1 MLKLVLKPGKITL
14 SLRGT
19 QDKLSPIKGE
29 EVKEASLPWRALAGE
44 LTERQVAMDTRA
56 IAGLRVLDM
65 SRGIAGA
72 YCTKLLADL
81 GAEVIFLEPPGGHPL
96 RREGP
101 FLTRLGRP
109 DESGLFHFLCANKS
123 AIIADVGVPSS
134 ETGAP
139 SPGLARDSQSR
150 PLPSSP
156 ERLGVRDRNRQERND
171 EAERVRRLIAGANL
185 VVEDGQPGEMAS
197 RGLGHAALKG
207 LHPSLVVTSL
217 THFGPTGRWRDW
229 EGSEIADWAM
239 GGYMYFGGHP
249 EREPLMIPCDQA
261 AFHAGVQA
269 AIGSLA
275 ALRWAKATG
284 QGQRVEVSALE
295 ALLSAHIWTVA
306 RWTHHGQVMRRTGT
320 DVTRCKDGFVR
331 FLVNRYTPEM
341 FLLVDRPDL
350 MDDPRFADQP
360 SWRKNYPE
368 FRVILEEWCL
378 GQSKDDIFRR
388 GQELRIPCAPVWDAK
403 DLSTSALLQERKWLV
418 AYEPG
423 LVFPGYPY
431 LMSESPPSLRK
442 RAPVLG
448 ESVED
453 WASPGNP
460 PLFSSLPP
468 GERKGARKAAS
479 RQKNKRRLPLE
490 GVRVLEIT
498 GNWAGPY
505 AGRMLADLGAEVIKI
520 EDPKN
525 PQGRNMLYPG
535 IQPLKH
541 HYNRSAYFN
550 KLHRNKKSLTLDV
563 SEPEGR
569 ETFLKLIELSD
580 VFIENTSLRVMRN
593 FNIRYKDLRRV
604 NPQLIYAAISAFG
617 DTGALADYVA
627 YGGNIEAACGLSAVM
642 GYLGEDY
649 PYNSGQFYCD
659 PITASHAAV
668 AVLAALEYRER
679 TGKGQYLD
687 LSLAENGINFFA
699 ESFLE
704 YVCTGKKR
712 PAMGNRHPV
721 YAPQGCYPTVGDD
734 MWMVVTVR
742 SDEEWQRFADV
753 LGAPELKDER
763 YRTVEGRRRHH
774 DELDAMIKKWSAR
787 YDHVEASS
795 LLQRVGISAAPVLTN
810 WEMVSNAHIF
820 DLGFYQTIPHP
831 EMGAYPQPGM
841 PWRLLESPGVIQ
853 APAPLYGAH
862 NEEILRGLL
871 KLPEERLA
879 TLYGKGIVADVPPR
893 TIPPPAVLNT

>member
-1 MLKLVLKPGKITL
+1 METN
-14 SLRGT
+14 
-19 QDKLSPIKGE
+19 
-29 EVKEASLPWRALAGE
+29 
-44 LTERQVAMDTRA
+44 A

-81 GAEVIFLEPPGGHPL
+81 GAEVILIEPAGGHPL
-96 RREGP
+96 RQEGP

-109 DESGLFHFLCANKS
+109 GESGLFHYLCANKS
-123 AIIADVGVPSS
+123 AVAADL
-134 ETGAP
+134 ETKEDRPRAL
-139 SPGLARDSQSR
+139 SLAR
-150 PLPSSP
+150 
-156 ERLGVRDRNRQERND
+156 
-171 EAERVRRLIAGANL
+171 EADLF
-185 VVEDGQPGEMAS
+185 VEDGKPGEMA
-197 RGLGHAALKG
+197 RLGLDSATLQRAN
-207 LHPSLVVTSL
+207 PSLVYTSI
-217 THFGPTGRWRDW
+217 THFGQTGRWRDW
-229 EGSEIADWAM
+229 AGSEIADWAL
-239 GGYMYFGGHP
+239 GGYMYFGGDP
-249 EREPLMIPCDQA
+249 RREPLMIPCDQP

-275 ALRWAKATG
+275 AVRWAKKTG
-284 QGQRVEVSALE
+284 RGQRVDVSALE

-341 FLLVDRPDL
+341 FLLIDRPDL

-368 FRVILEEWCL
+368 FRVILEAWCL
-378 GQSKDDIFRR
+378 GRVKDEIFRR
-388 GQELRIPCAPVWDAK
+388 GQELRIPCAPVWDAE
-403 DLSTSALLQERKWLV
+403 DLSASAILRERNWLV
-418 AYEPG
+418 EYEPG

-431 LMSESPPSLRK
+431 AMSESPPRLRK
-442 RAPVLG
+442 KAPM
-448 ESVED
+448 
-453 WASPGNP
+453 
-460 PLFSSLPP
+460 P
-468 GERKGARKAAS
+468 GETVQGWNERIHGAGNRAKRSKGTGAR
-479 RQKNKRRLPLE
+479 QKRLPLE

-563 SEPEGR
+563 STPEGR
-569 ETFLKLIELSD
+569 EIFLKLIELSD

-593 FNIRYKDLRRV
+593 FNIRYEDLRRV

-642 GYLGEDY
+642 GYLGEDH

-679 TGKGQYLD
+679 TGKGQYID

-712 PAMGNRHPV
+712 PAMGNRHPI
-721 YAPQGCYPTVGDD
+721 YAPQGCYPSAGDD
-734 MWMVVTVR
+734 MWMVLTVR
-742 SDEEWQRFADV
+742 SDEEWRRFAGV
-753 LGAPELKDER
+753 LGAPELQDDR
-763 YRTVEGRRRHH
+763 YRTAEGRRRCH
-774 DELDAMIKKWSAR
+774 DELDAIIKKWTAR
-787 YDHVEASS
+787 HDHSEASW
-795 LLQRVGISAAPVLTN
+795 LLQRAGISAAPVLTN

-820 DLGFYQTIPHP
+820 DLGFYQTVAHP
-831 EMGAYPQPGM
+831 EMGAFPQPGM
-841 PWRLLESPGVIQ
+841 PWKLSDSPGKIREL
-853 APAPLYGAH
+853 APLFGAH
-862 NEEILRGLL
+862 NAEVLRGLL

-879 TLYGKGIVADVPPR
+879 VLYKEGIVADVPPP